1 MKNENPDKK
10 YQDRVILFIDLLGFK
25 NAVNGSVYSDELFAK
40 VMRAV
45 NSLYKAKGD
54 NYNGSM
60 KGTEIGVEISTFSD
74 SLVISKDIYE
84 PGSFYYLLNMAYFA
98 IIEIVAS
105 GFVARGAITV
115 EKLYHDEK
123 VIFGP
128 AINDA
133 YVLESKCA
141 IYPRVIV
148 QKDVVEK
155 MLLKDHF
162 NEIEEE
168 RRWYEKLL
176 KEDEDGL
183 LFVDF
188 LTPNHQFD
196 DFEAYCWLLGQTK
209 KIIQEGLNSNID
221 ESVKQKYIW
230 LKTYFNKTLEL
241 LDADNE
247 MLPTKIM

>member
-1 MKNENPDKK
+1 MKNETGNKK
-10 YQDRVILFIDLLGFK
+10 YHDRAILFIDLLGFK
-25 NAVNGSVYSDELFAK
+25 NAVNDSVYSEELFAK

-45 NSLYKAKGD
+45 NSLYKAKSD
-54 NYNGSM
+54 NYNGPM
-60 KGTEIGVEISTFSD
+60 KGGEIGVEISTFSD
-74 SLVISKDIYE
+74 SLVISKDLFE

-98 IIEIVAS
+98 ITEIIAS

-115 EKLYHDEK
+115 GKLYHDEK
-123 VIFGP
+123 VLFGP

-133 YVLESKCA
+133 YMLESKCA

-148 QKDVVEK
+148 QKEIVEK
-155 MLLKDHF
+155 MLLQNHF

-168 RRWYEKLL
+168 RRWYNQLL

-183 LFVDF
+183 LFIDF

-196 DFEAYCWLLGQTK
+196 GFEAYCWLLWQTK
-209 KIIQEGLNSNID
+209 KIIQEGINSDNN

-230 LKTYFNKTLEL
+230 FKNYFNKTLEL
-241 LDADNE
+241 LADNE